1 MEKEIADLN
10 TQLININE
18 TNAAELETLKA
29 TIAELENQLKSAQDA
44 GAAGA
49 AQKEEQENI
58 INGLKN
64 ELGKKIKYTKANEE
78 RASRNGCSCNLYYFS
93 LNQTCFIV
101 IFLFFFIL
109 KHPNKSFF

>member
-18 TNAAELETLKA
+18 TNAAELETQKA

-58 INGLKN
+58 MNGLKN
-64 ELGKKIKYTKANEE
+64 ELGKKIKYTKAKW
-78 RASRNGCSCNLYYFS
+78 R
-93 LNQTCFIV
+93 TCIA
-101 IFLFFFIL
+101 
-109 KHPNKSFF
+109 